1 MKTKSKKAKGRKL
14 QNWVRDELLK
24 LFPKLTDNDV
34 MCAIMGE
41 RGVDI
46 KLSNKAKKL
55 IPFSIECKNQ
65 ETFKKI
71 YKDYDQSVYNS
82 KNKEEPIVFIKMN
95 QRDPLV
101 VFNAMCFLN
110 FVRNRNGRWN
120 R

>member
-1 MKTKSKKAKGRKL
+1 MRTKSKKAKGRRL

-24 LFPKLTDNDV
+24 MFPKLTDNDIV
-34 MCAIMGE
+34 CAIMGE
-41 RGVDI
+41 RGVDV

-82 KNKEEPIVFIKMN
+82 KKKEEPVVFIKMN

-110 FVRNRNGRWN
+110 FVRNKNGRWN